1 MKTFLLVCALGALSG
16 CMASDAGCL
25 TYGVQRPNMPT
36 LADDAVGRWVDVLD
50 GAMTATCR

>member
-16 CMASDAGCL
+16 CMTSDAGCL